1 MNTFE
6 NSSPLLK
13 IVYLFLFSLVGLFLA
28 GSLITVI
35 NGFVGGDLMQSAWGI
50 RISSGV
56 QMVFMF
62 LMPAITLVVWSG
74 EKPLTVLGLHSSI
87 NSSVLYF
94 LAFAILLVGMPF
106 ITLLSQLNQMLV
118 LPEWLSGLELLMRN
132 FEDSAQ
138 ATTNLLLEGTS
149 IWDFL
154 GNIIIIGAF
163 ASVAEEVFFRGVL
176 QKLLGKL
183 FKSLHTSVW
192 LAAFIFS
199 LMHMQFYGFLPRIVL
214 GAMLGYLF
222 VYSNNLWIPIFVH
235 FLNNVLVVVLNFFF
249 KENSIYQSLEN
260 PSMSSSFIIVGFIS
274 LGLLIYL
281 FVLYKEKG
289 DYRIERE

>member
-28 GSLITVI
+28 GSLVTVL
-35 NGFVGGDLMQSAWGI
+35 NGFVGGGLMQSAWGI

-56 QMVFMF
+56 QMVLMF

-74 EKPLTVLGLHSSI
+74 EKPLTVLGLHSSN

-132 FEDSAQ
+132 FEEAAQ

-149 IWDFL
+149 IWGFL
-154 GNIIIIGAF
+154 GNIIFIGAF

-183 FKSLHTSVW
+183 FKNLHTSVW

-235 FLNNVLVVVLNFFF
+235 FLNNALVVALNFFF

-260 PSMSSSFIIVGFIS
+260 PSMSLSFIVVGFIS

-281 FVLYKEKG
+281 FVLYRGKG
-289 DYRIERE
+289 DYRVERE

>member
-28 GSLITVI
+28 GSLVTLV
-35 NGFVGGDLMQSAWGI
+35 NGFASGELMQSAWGI

-56 QMVFMF
+56 QMVLMFM
-62 LMPAITLVVWSG
+62 MPAITLVVWSG
-74 EKPLTVLGLHSSI
+74 KKPVTILGFQSS
-87 NSSVLYF
+87 NNPSVLY
-94 LAFAILLVGMPF
+94 LIAFAILLVGMPF
-106 ITLLSQLNQMLV
+106 ITLLSQLNKMLI
-118 LPEWLSGLELLMRN
+118 LPEWLSGLEQLMRS
-132 FEDSAQ
+132 FEDAAQ
-138 ATTNLLLEGTS
+138 ATTNLLLDGAS

-154 GNIIIIGAF
+154 GNIIFIGAF
-163 ASVAEEVFFRGVL
+163 AAVAEEMFFRGVL
-176 QKLLGKL
+176 QKLLSKL
-183 FKSLHTSVW
+183 FKNVHVNVW
-192 LAAFIFS
+192 MAAFIFS
-199 LMHMQFYGFLPRIVL
+199 VMHMQFYGFLPRIVL

-235 FLNNVLVVVLNFFF
+235 FLNNALVVALNFFF

-260 PSMSSSFIIVGFIS
+260 PSMSLSFIVVGFIS

-281 FVLYKEKG
+281 FVLYRGKG
-289 DYRIERE
+289 DYRVERE